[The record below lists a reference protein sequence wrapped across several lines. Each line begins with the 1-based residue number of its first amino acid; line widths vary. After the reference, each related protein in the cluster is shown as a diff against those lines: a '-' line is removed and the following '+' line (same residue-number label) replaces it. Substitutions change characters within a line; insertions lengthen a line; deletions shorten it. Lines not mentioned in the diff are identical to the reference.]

1 MFCNL
6 NSALSLEA
14 LQPLGKEKK
23 VNTLFCISPA
33 DLYLKQCELDLLR
46 TSLQR
51 NDSKFFQ
58 NHTPKLSG
66 MQSSLVMLGER

>member
-51 NDSKFFQ
+51 QMTENSSKTT
-58 NHTPKLSG
+58 HPSYLACKA
-66 MQSSLVMLGER
+66 VW

>member
-23 VNTLFCISPA
+23 

-51 NDSKFFQ
+51 NNSKFFQ

>member
-46 TSLQR
+46 TLQR
-51 NDSKFFQ
+51 QMTANSSKTT
-58 NHTPKLSG
+58 HPSYLACKA
-66 MQSSLVMLGER
+66 VW